1 MNGIA
6 CDRRFDAGKGR
17 ELVAGGA
24 SRDLADANPGFR
36 VNGRASIQCLLSGNL
51 GFSPLVSGCHMANPR
66 LFLRGRWFFSVRRV
80 KRAGRSFRLLLRN
93 LHVAGVRASLAG
105 RVTALAPVEVA
116 GLSLG
121 GIAGE
126 REGERPDWE
135 RHRRKSYD
143 DYRGKESYRPTDF
156 QEITFWGEAT
166 P

>member
-6 CDRRFDAGKGR
+6 RDCRFDAWKGR

-24 SRDLADANPGFR
+24 SRDLADSRLPRKRKRRILGDGWGMGPVGMA
-36 VNGRASIQCLLSGNL
+36 GRGLLL
-51 GFSPLVSGCHMANPR
+51 G
-66 LFLRGRWFFSVRRV
+66 RV
-80 KRAGRSFRLLLRN
+80 KRAGRSVFLLLWFLLRH
-93 LHVAGVRASLAG
+93 LQVAGMRASLAG

-143 DYRGKESYRPTDF
+143 DDRGKESYRPTDF